1 MEPYICGGYAMEFI
15 TTKKGSTIFSALDI
29 GQCLVRRDFTEVPI
43 PNKVVEWAEEL
54 SRRDDEQ

>member
-1 MEPYICGGYAMEFI
+1 MEPYICRGYAMEFI

-43 PNKVVEWAEEL
+43 PNKVVE
-54 SRRDDEQ
+54 